1 MFRVVTLHGDVYK
14 KLTRMVTGQAYTN
27 SGHSKSEWM
36 AIVDI
41 FSERNV
47 SFAID

>member
-1 MFRVVTLHGDVYK
+1 MFVLLLYMGMSIKIDQK
-14 KLTRMVTGQAYTN
+14 VTGQAYTN